1 MRGRLLAWVGGCDN
15 GTDGFLVEAFKAA
28 PSLEGFQVAANRAFG
43 KKALELFFGNQPLA
57 PQFSRAFA
65 AHRPAFALGEGLFEK
80 FEIREGRHPG
90 DVERLQLLA
99 NQRKIKP

>member
-1 MRGRLLAWVGGCDN
+1 MLGRLLAWVGGCDN
-15 GTDGFLVEAFKAA
+15 GTDGFLVAAFKAA

-65 AHRPAFALGEGLFEK
+65 AHRPAFALGDGLFVK
-80 FEIREGRHPG
+80 FEFRVGRYPG
-90 DVERLQLLA
+90 DVARLNLCA
-99 NQRKIKP
+99 ITDTST